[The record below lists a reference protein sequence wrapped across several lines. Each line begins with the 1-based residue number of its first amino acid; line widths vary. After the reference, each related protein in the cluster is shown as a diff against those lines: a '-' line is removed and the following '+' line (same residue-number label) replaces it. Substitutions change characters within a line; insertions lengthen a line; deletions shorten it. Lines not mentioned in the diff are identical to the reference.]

1 METAAALSSVF
12 QVWQSKAYHNEEM
25 SKAFE
30 FFSKEME
37 ETKMAALREKERDQH
52 SMISD
57 RIQTLIVMQ
66 SLFFG
71 AACAFVIEGE
81 LPSSTR
87 PWVILLYSMFLAF
100 SQVLLLISLVT
111 SLKMQM
117 KMSYFKMKKST
128 KLLKIEGQV
137 NRHYKAC
144 KHLEARSLHLFFW
157 GSVFLMTSSGIL
169 WYTRLIYTFS
179 ENLYSNF
186 VYSVILG
193 FGLLYYIW
201 KSYTIYAMEKV
212 ENSKLDRHYER
223 ARRRREDVDED
234 SDNNSSSDED
244 DNRRR
249 NLDNNIV

>member
-117 KMSYFKMKKST
+117 KMSYFKMKKSK
-128 KLLKIEGQV
+128 KLRKIEGQV

-144 KHLEARSLHLFFW
+144 KHLEERSLHLFFW

-201 KSYTIYAMEKV
+201 KSYTIYAMEQV
-212 ENSKLDRHYER
+212 ENSKLDRQYER
-223 ARRRREDVDED
+223 ARRSREDIDED
-234 SDNNSSSDED
+234 SDNNPSSDED

-249 NLDNNIV
+249 NHDNNIV

>member
-117 KMSYFKMKKST
+117 KMSYFKMKKS
-128 KLLKIEGQV
+128 KPGWI
-137 NRHYKAC
+137 
-144 KHLEARSLHLFFW
+144 
-157 GSVFLMTSSGIL
+157 
-169 WYTRLIYTFS
+169 
-179 ENLYSNF
+179 
-186 VYSVILG
+186 
-193 FGLLYYIW
+193 
-201 KSYTIYAMEKV
+201 KSFK
-212 ENSKLDRHYER
+212 
-223 ARRRREDVDED
+223 
-234 SDNNSSSDED
+234 
-244 DNRRR
+244 
-249 NLDNNIV
+249 